1 LVQYH
6 GRSNKKR
13 SGSGGRSHPNKKKQ
27 KYRMG
32 RFPAET
38 RMGELRKKKIRVRGG
53 NSKFRLYRIDFC
65 NVTSPDTGKTEK
77 CKIQDVNDNPA
88 NRNFAR
94 RKIITKGAIIQ
105 TKLGKARVTS
115 RPGQTGTIN
124 AVLLP
129 KK

>member
-1 LVQYH
+1 
-6 GRSNKKR
+6 
-13 SGSGGRSHPNKKKQ
+13 
-27 KYRMG
+27 MG

-38 RMGELRKKKIRVRGG
+38 RMGEIRKKKIRIRGG
-53 NSKFRLYRIDFC
+53 NAKFRLYRIDFC

-77 CKIQDVNDNPA
+77 CDIKDVDDNPA

-115 RPGQTGTIN
+115 RPGQTGLIN
-124 AVLLP
+124 AVLIP
-129 KK
+129 GK